1 MQDIE
6 IKLHN
11 LLKEIADEA
20 FNENEQSKIIAY
32 ASSLFKSKFKNK
44 RLASNMNEK
53 VLNAH
58 LNDVILKAMASL
70 NDWDDDS
77 NEVVDC
83 SGLNTNQALRKI
95 AQNTKNKWG
104 TQEILNPDVL
114 SYMDYDL
121 ENIDSEQKLDNGD
134 NQTSE
139 ALLTPGIGRH
149 RTDFISD
156 SVR

>member
-11 LLKEIADEA
+11 LLKEITDEA
-20 FNENEQSKIIAY
+20 FNDNEQSKIIAY

-44 RLASNMNEK
+44 RIASNMDDK
-53 VLNAH
+53 VINAH
-58 LNDVILKAMASL
+58 LNDAILKAMTAL
-70 NDWDDDS
+70 NDWEDES
-77 NEVVDC
+77 SEIVDC
-83 SGLNTNQALRKI
+83 SGLNTNQALRKV
-95 AQNTKNKWG
+95 AQNTKSKWG
-104 TQEILNPDVL
+104 SQEILNPDVL
-114 SYMDYDL
+114 EFMDFDID
-121 ENIDSEQKLDNGD
+121 NIESEQKLDNGD

-139 ALLTPGIGRH
+139 ALLTPGIGKH